1 MTTSLTIKIQED
13 LKTAMK
19 RGDKATVS
27 ALRLIIAAM
36 KQKEIDTRKIL
47 TDSEAAVILN
57 RLSKQRKD
65 SISQYL
71 AASRTDLASV
81 EEHEL
86 KIIED
91 YLPEQ
96 LSSEEVEAKVLS
108 AIESVGAKSLKDMGK
123 VMAKLKAE
131 LHGKGVISL
140 VIEITK
146 KNCPLQEPILN
157 QKMDI

>member
-13 LKTAMK
+13 LKAAMK
-19 RGDKATVS
+19 RGDRATVS
-27 ALRLIIAAM
+27 ALRLIIAAI
-36 KQKEIDTRKIL
+36 KQREIDTRKVL
-47 TDSEAAVILN
+47 TDSEAVVILN

-71 AASRTDLASV
+71 AASRNDLASV
-81 EEHEL
+81 EENEL

-96 LSSEEVEAKVLS
+96 LSSEEIESKVLS
-108 AIESVGAKSLKDMGK
+108 AIESIGAKSLKDMGK

-131 LHGKGVISL
+131 LQGNADMSVVS
-140 VIEITK
+140 EITK
-146 KNCPLQEPILN
+146 KNL
-157 QKMDI
+157 

>member
-1 MTTSLTIKIQED
+1 MATSLIIKIQED

-96 LSSEEVEAKVLS
+96 MSSEEVEAKVLS

-131 LHGKGVISL
+131 LHGNADMSL
-140 VIEITK
+140 VSEITK
-146 KNCPLQEPILN
+146 KNL
-157 QKMDI
+157 

>member
-13 LKTAMK
+13 LKAAMK
-19 RGDKATVS
+19 SGDRATVS
-27 ALRLIIAAM
+27 ALRLIIAAI
-36 KQKEIDTRKIL
+36 KQREIDTRKAL
-47 TDSEAAVILN
+47 TDSEAVVILN

-71 AASRTDLASV
+71 AASRNDLASV
-81 EEHEL
+81 EENEL

-96 LSSEEVEAKVLS
+96 LSSEEIESKVLS
-108 AIESVGAKSLKDMGK
+108 VIESIGAKSLKDMGK

-131 LHGKGVISL
+131 LQGNADMSVVS
-140 VIEITK
+140 EITK
-146 KNCPLQEPILN
+146 KNL
-157 QKMDI
+157 

>member
-1 MTTSLTIKIQED
+1 
-13 LKTAMK
+13 MK
-19 RGDKATVS
+19 RGDRASVS

-36 KQKEIDTRKIL
+36 KQREIDTRKVL
-47 TDSEAAVILN
+47 TDSEAVVILN

-71 AASRTDLASV
+71 AASRNDLASV
-81 EEHEL
+81 EENEL

-96 LSSEEVEAKVLS
+96 LSSEEIESKVLS
-108 AIESVGAKSLKDMGK
+108 AIESIGAKSLKDMGK

-131 LHGKGVISL
+131 LQGNADMSVVS
-140 VIEITK
+140 EITK
-146 KNCPLQEPILN
+146 KNL
-157 QKMDI
+157 

>member
-1 MTTSLTIKIQED
+1 
-13 LKTAMK
+13 MK
-19 RGDKATVS
+19 RGDRAAVS

-36 KQKEIDTRKIL
+36 KQKEIDTRKVL
-47 TDSEAAVILN
+47 TNSEAVVILN

-96 LSSEEVEAKVLS
+96 LPYGEIEEKVLS
-108 AIESVGAKSLKDMGK
+108 AIESIGAKSLKDMGK

-131 LHGKGVISL
+131 LQGNADMSL
-140 VIEITK
+140 VSEITK
-146 KNCPLQEPILN
+146 KNL
-157 QKMDI
+157 

>member
-1 MTTSLTIKIQED
+1 
-13 LKTAMK
+13 MK
-19 RGDKATVS
+19 RGDRAAVS

-36 KQKEIDTRKIL
+36 RQKEIDTRKIL
-47 TDSEAAVILN
+47 TDSEAVVILN

-71 AASRTDLASV
+71 AASRNDLASI
-81 EEHEL
+81 EENEL

-96 LSSEEVEAKVLS
+96 LSSEE
-108 AIESVGAKSLKDMGK
+108 IESKVRLTIESIGAKSLKDMGK

-131 LHGKGVISL
+131 LQGNADMSVVS
-140 VIEITK
+140 EITK
-146 KNCPLQEPILN
+146 KNL
-157 QKMDI
+157 

>member
-13 LKTAMK
+13 LKAAMK
-19 RGDKATVS
+19 RGERATVS

-36 KQKEIDTRKIL
+36 KQKEIDTRKVL
-47 TDSEAAVILN
+47 TDSEAVVILN

-71 AASRTDLASV
+71 AASRNDLASV
-81 EEHEL
+81 EENEL

-96 LSSEEVEAKVLS
+96 LSSEEIEAKVLS
-108 AIESVGAKSLKDMGK
+108 AIESIGAKSLKDMGK

-131 LHGKGVISL
+131 LQGNADMSL
-140 VIEITK
+140 VSEITK
-146 KNCPLQEPILN
+146 KNL
-157 QKMDI
+157 

>member
-13 LKTAMK
+13 LKAAMK
-19 RGDKATVS
+19 RGERATVS
-27 ALRLIIAAM
+27 ALRLIIAVM
-36 KQKEIDTRKIL
+36 KQKEIDTRKVL
-47 TDSEAAVILN
+47 TDSEAIAILN

-96 LSSEEVEAKVLS
+96 LSSEEIEAKVLS

-131 LHGKGVISL
+131 LHGNADMSL
-140 VIEITK
+140 VSEITK
-146 KNCPLQEPILN
+146 KNL
-157 QKMDI
+157 

>member
-1 MTTSLTIKIQED
+1 MKTSLTAKIQED

-19 RGDKATVS
+19 RGDRATVS
-27 ALRLIIAAM
+27 ALRLIIAAI
-36 KQKEIDTRKIL
+36 KQREIDTRKAL
-47 TDSEAAVILN
+47 TDSEAVVILN

-71 AASRTDLASV
+71 AASRNDLASV
-81 EEHEL
+81 EENEL

-96 LSSEEVEAKVLS
+96 LSSEEIESKVLS
-108 AIESVGAKSLKDMGK
+108 AIESIGAKSLKDMGK

-131 LHGKGVISL
+131 LQGNADMSL
-140 VIEITK
+140 VSEITK
-146 KNCPLQEPILN
+146 KNL
-157 QKMDI
+157 

>member
-13 LKTAMK
+13 LKAAMK
-19 RGDKATVS
+19 RGDRATVS

-36 KQKEIDTRKIL
+36 RQREIDTRKVL
-47 TDSEAAVILN
+47 TDSEAVVILN
-57 RLSKQRKD
+57 RLSKQRRD

-71 AASRTDLASV
+71 AASRNDLASV
-81 EEHEL
+81 EENEL

-96 LSSEEVEAKVLS
+96 LSSEEIESKVLS
-108 AIESVGAKSLKDMGK
+108 AIESIGAKSLKDMGK

-131 LHGKGVISL
+131 LQGNADMSL
-140 VIEITK
+140 VSEITK
-146 KNCPLQEPILN
+146 KNL
-157 QKMDI
+157 

>member
-13 LKTAMK
+13 LKAAMK
-19 RGDKATVS
+19 RGDRATVS

-36 KQKEIDTRKIL
+36 KQREIDTRKVL
-47 TDSEAAVILN
+47 TDSEAVVILN

-65 SISQYL
+65 SMSQYL
-71 AASRTDLASV
+71 AASRNDLASV
-81 EEHEL
+81 EENEL

-96 LSSEEVEAKVLS
+96 LSSEEIESKVLS
-108 AIESVGAKSLKDMGK
+108 AIESIGAKSLKDMGK

-131 LHGKGVISL
+131 LQGNADMSL
-140 VIEITK
+140 VSEITK
-146 KNCPLQEPILN
+146 KNL
-157 QKMDI
+157 

>member
-1 MTTSLTIKIQED
+1 MTTRLTIKIQED
-13 LKTAMK
+13 LKAAMK
-19 RGDKATVS
+19 RGDRATVS

-36 KQKEIDTRKIL
+36 KQREIDTRKVL
-47 TDSEAAVILN
+47 TDSEAVVILN

-71 AASRTDLASV
+71 AASRNDLASV
-81 EEHEL
+81 EENEL

-96 LSSEEVEAKVLS
+96 LSSEEIESKVLS
-108 AIESVGAKSLKDMGK
+108 AIESIGAKSLKDMGK

-131 LHGKGVISL
+131 LQGNADMSVVS
-140 VIEITK
+140 EITK
-146 KNCPLQEPILN
+146 KNL
-157 QKMDI
+157 

>member
-1 MTTSLTIKIQED
+1 MATSLIIKIQED

-96 LSSEEVEAKVLS
+96 MSSEEVEAKVLS

-131 LHGKGVISL
+131 LHGNADMSL
-140 VIEITK
+140 VSEITK
-146 KNCPLQEPILN
+146 KHL
-157 QKMDI
+157 

>member
-1 MTTSLTIKIQED
+1 MTTSLTVKIQED

-19 RGDKATVS
+19 RGDRATVS

-36 KQKEIDTRKIL
+36 KQREIDTRKVL
-47 TDSEAAVILN
+47 TDSEAVVILN

-71 AASRTDLASV
+71 AASRNDLASV
-81 EEHEL
+81 EENEL

-96 LSSEEVEAKVLS
+96 LSSEEIESKVLS
-108 AIESVGAKSLKDMGK
+108 AIESIGAKSLKDMGK

-131 LHGKGVISL
+131 LQGNADMSL
-140 VIEITK
+140 VSEITK
-146 KNCPLQEPILN
+146 KNL
-157 QKMDI
+157 

>member
-96 LSSEEVEAKVLS
+96 LSSEEIEAKVLS

-131 LHGKGVISL
+131 LHGNADMSL
-140 VIEITK
+140 VSEITK
-146 KNCPLQEPILN
+146 KNL
-157 QKMDI
+157 

>member
-13 LKTAMK
+13 LKAAMK
-19 RGDKATVS
+19 SGDRTTVS
-27 ALRLIIAAM
+27 ALRLIIAAI
-36 KQKEIDTRKIL
+36 KQREIDTRKVL
-47 TDSEAAVILN
+47 TDSEAVVILN

-71 AASRTDLASV
+71 AASRNDLASV
-81 EEHEL
+81 EENEL

-96 LSSEEVEAKVLS
+96 LSSEEIESKVLS
-108 AIESVGAKSLKDMGK
+108 AIESIGAKSLKDMGK

-131 LHGKGVISL
+131 LQGNADMSVVS
-140 VIEITK
+140 EITK
-146 KNCPLQEPILN
+146 KNL
-157 QKMDI
+157 

>member
-1 MTTSLTIKIQED
+1 
-13 LKTAMK
+13 MK

-81 EEHEL
+81 EEYEL

-96 LSSEEVEAKVLS
+96 LSSEEIEAKVLS

-131 LHGKGVISL
+131 LHGNADMSL
-140 VIEITK
+140 VSEITK
-146 KNCPLQEPILN
+146 KNL
-157 QKMDI
+157 

>member
-13 LKTAMK
+13 LKAAMK
-19 RGDKATVS
+19 RGDRATVS
-27 ALRLIIAAM
+27 ALRLIIAAI
-36 KQKEIDTRKIL
+36 KQREIDTRKAL
-47 TDSEAAVILN
+47 TDSEAVVILN

-71 AASRTDLASV
+71 AASRNDLASV
-81 EEHEL
+81 EENEL

-96 LSSEEVEAKVLS
+96 LSSEEIESKVLS
-108 AIESVGAKSLKDMGK
+108 AIESIGAKSLKDMGK

-131 LHGKGVISL
+131 LQGNADMSL
-140 VIEITK
+140 VSEITK
-146 KNCPLQEPILN
+146 KNL
-157 QKMDI
+157 

>member
-1 MTTSLTIKIQED
+1 MTTRLTIKIQED
-13 LKTAMK
+13 LKAAMK
-19 RGDKATVS
+19 RGDRATVS

-36 KQKEIDTRKIL
+36 KQREIDTRKVL
-47 TDSEAAVILN
+47 TDSEAVVILN

-71 AASRTDLASV
+71 AASRNDLASV
-81 EEHEL
+81 EENEL

-96 LSSEEVEAKVLS
+96 LSSEEIESKVLS
-108 AIESVGAKSLKDMGK
+108 AIESIGAKSLNDMGK

-131 LHGKGVISL
+131 LQGNADMSVVS
-140 VIEITK
+140 EITK
-146 KNCPLQEPILN
+146 KNL
-157 QKMDI
+157 

>member
-1 MTTSLTIKIQED
+1 
-13 LKTAMK
+13 MK

-96 LSSEEVEAKVLS
+96 MSSEEVEAKVLS

-131 LHGKGVISL
+131 LHGNADMSL
-140 VIEITK
+140 VSEITK
-146 KNCPLQEPILN
+146 KNL
-157 QKMDI
+157 